1 MSRKISLECARHLG
15 LTLYTII
22 MNLQRALAHPIESFR
37 TAPIWTT
44 KAALGGLLLAGNVY
58 AGVATLEDGEDILE
72 TAVVGAL
79 FSTSAAT
86 LGYSIKNDL
95 KAIAYYHNVRD
106 SAEAAFAR
114 RGGYSEAYASRTLGL
129 WCGRQATLVAC
140 EQFGEDAAQQY
151 RALVAANR
159 NEIALG
165 MIPHI

>member
-1 MSRKISLECARHLG
+1 
-15 LTLYTII
+15 

-37 TAPIWTT
+37 TAPVWTT
-44 KAALGGLLLAGNVY
+44 KAALGGLLLTGSIY
-58 AGVATLEDGEDILE
+58 AGGVLLESGEDIIE
-72 TAVVGAL
+72 KTVVSTLFGAN
-79 FSTSAAT
+79 AAT
-86 LGYSIKNDL
+86 LGYSIKNDV

-129 WCGRQATLVAC
+129 WCGR
-140 EQFGEDAAQQY
+140 FGEDAAQQY

>member
-1 MSRKISLECARHLG
+1 
-15 LTLYTII
+15 

-37 TAPIWTT
+37 TAPVWTT
-44 KAALGGLLLAGNVY
+44 KAALGGLLLTGSIY
-58 AGVATLEDGEDILE
+58 AGGVLLESGEDIIE
-72 TAVVGAL
+72 KTVVSTLFGAN
-79 FSTSAAT
+79 AAT